1 MTKVV
6 GTLKNSGGEAVTG
19 ELEVTLDS
27 ALIDASTSPDSVHLP
42 QTKVFTITNGALA
55 LNLAQSETSNLT
67 YHFLFNTFDTE
78 IEFYFQNGDLYI
90 GPTHRHT
97 DNLYYTGDTHT
108 PDSQLLS
115 RVETQNPIP
124 IFDFRAIVPNVAEV
138 EFSALLP
145 TGITT
150 DVLDSS
156 IRRLASL
163 LTSNTDYVEALRGGP
178 KFKGNYSSTTY
189 YQKDDA
195 VAYNGASWIYLADE
209 PAAGITPIDT
219 STYWQKIAAKGDSGG
234 TGGNDTAYD
243 AASWDGQ
250 TDAPS
255 RNALRDII
263 QQLARVSQLADYA
276 PLNSPNFSGTP
287 TAENPLASDR
297 TTRIA
302 TTRWVGDSFASFDSP
317 AFTGNPTVQTPDVA
331 SNSGR
336 IASTAYVK
344 TNLANYA
351 LLESPIF
358 SGNPTVPNP
367 PLTDNDTSIANTFF
381 VRQQILSTSN
391 ADAGWQKIAPNI
403 LIQWGSTAANTD
415 ASGNLTVSYPIN
427 FTSVITVNVTNG
439 DPQVWNGYLSV
450 YNVFKTT
457 NTGFSV
463 STANPSRVSSPIR
476 VNWIAFGNY

>member
-1 MTKVV
+1 MTRIV
-6 GTLKNSGGEAVTG
+6 GTIKNSGGEALTG

-27 ALIDASTSPDSVHLP
+27 ALIDTSTTPDSVHLP
-42 QTKVFTITNGALA
+42 QKKIFTVTNGAIA

-67 YHFLFNTFDTE
+67 YHFLFNTFNTE
-78 IEFYFQNGDLYI
+78 IAFYFQNGDLYT
-90 GPTHRHT
+90 GPSHKHT

-108 PDSQLLS
+108 SESQLLS
-115 RVETQNPIP
+115 RVETQSPVP
-124 IFDFRAIVPNVAEV
+124 IFDFRAIVPNVPEV

-178 KFKGNYSSTTY
+178 KFRGNYISTTY
-189 YQKDDA
+189 YQRDDA
-195 VAYNGASWIYLADE
+195 VAYNGASWIYLADK
-209 PAAGITPIDT
+209 PVAGITPIET

-234 TGGNDTAYD
+234 SGGNDTAYD
-243 AASWDGQ
+243 AATWDGQ

-255 RNALRDII
+255 RNAVRDII
-263 QQLARVSQLADYA
+263 EQLARVSQLAALA
-276 PLNSPNFSGTP
+276 PLSSPSFTGTP
-287 TAENPLASDR
+287 TSENPLVSDR

-302 TTRWVGDSFASFDSP
+302 TTKWVGDSFASFDSP
-317 AFTGNPTVQTPDVA
+317 AFTGNPTCPTPDAA
-331 SNSGR
+331 SNSK
-336 IASTAYVK
+336 ALATTAYVK
-344 TNLANYA
+344 TNLGSYA
-351 LLESPIF
+351 PLESPAF
-358 SGNPTVPNP
+358 TGNPTVPNP
-367 PLTDNDTSIANTFF
+367 PDTDNDSTIANTYF
-381 VRQQILSTSN
+381 VRQQIQSANN

-403 LIQWGSTAANTD
+403 LIQWGSYAASTD
-415 ASGNLTVSYPIN
+415 ASGNLSVSYPVS
-427 FTSVITVNVTNG
+427 FTSVTTVNVTNG
-439 DPQVWNGYLSV
+439 DPQVWNGYLGV
-450 YNVFKTT
+450 YNVFRTT